1 MRLIDAAYKDCAQMM
16 RQDESYRAYIGNISK
31 EIWKGLNICQIQE
44 RDHRAQEERAKRYAD
59 ALMHGDVNNTIKRCY
74 GCGQPFQHDK
84 MVVPGNLV
92 FSRKTKRSRPDGA
105 GGQVRNKV
113 ATNAFFCVQD
123 MACLSME
130 FPKIPRKMIYMGN
143 LTFNQLT
150 PAHKKYLKSKGYW
163 DAIIANRRLKAA
175 YQ

>member
-1 MRLIDAAYKDCAQMM
+1 MYTNSQEDGNMTDASSIHS
-16 RQDESYRAYIGNISK
+16 DEK
-31 EIWKGLNICQIQE
+31 E
-44 RDHRAQEERAKRYAD
+44 
-59 ALMHGDVNNTIKRCY
+59 DVPTFVDDDFVSSVHDTKLVFINNTTKRCY

-92 FSRKTKRSRPDGA
+92 FSRKTKRFRPDGA
-105 GGQVRNKV
+105 SGQVRNKV
-113 ATNAFFCVQD
+113 ATNAFFCTWD

-130 FPKIPRKMIYMGN
+130 FPKIHKKMIYMGN